1 MFSAWD
7 GGVRREA
14 ARFCSCLR
22 LNKELFVNAL
32 WTTGT
37 KKRGKEEIQHL
48 KKPLGVHSWHRN
60 KKYLSG
66 LFGTA
71 SPSLSNHD
79 RIYRHSCLDTVL
91 TARSPHVKMG
101 NLLPLIHCMVTSET
115 YRQTLYHK
123 VKPVTQKN
131 GPEVQSLCQDGELST
146 GEGTFIVWFWTCI
159 NFVFRIINYVTMV
172 SQN

>member
-32 WTTGT
+32 WNTGT
-37 KKRGKEEIQHL
+37 KKWGKEEIQHL
-48 KKPLGVHSWHRN
+48 KKPLRVHSWHRN
-60 KKYLSG
+60 VKYLSG

-71 SPSLSNHD
+71 SPSLSNPWQNLSPQLPW
-79 RIYRHSCLDTVL
+79 YSL
-91 TARSPHVKMG
+91 TARSPHVEMG

-115 YRQTLYHK
+115 YKHCTTKSNLSLRKMALKYSPYVRMGKWVQGR
-123 VKPVTQKN
+123 
-131 GPEVQSLCQDGELST
+131 GPSLFGFEFVSISYLELL
-146 GEGTFIVWFWTCI
+146 
-159 NFVFRIINYVTMV
+159 TM
-172 SQN
+172 